1 MGSPLRM
8 SVLRS
13 KLIVSIWVV
22 PCGVE
27 NFPLSFSFTAAATLI
42 GLGRVISL
50 VERSV
55 RPHVT
60 TFFLPLHRF
69 RPLMI
74 AVFVSA
80 AVVLTAA
87 CGGGSTSSA
96 SPAGSNASASGS
108 STPAANGSSVSVRM
122 FKFDPTPLK
131 IAAGTKVTWM
141 NSDDILHTVTSGAP
155 GSEDGKF
162 NGEMS
167 AQGTSFSF
175 AFTTPGTY
183 SYFCSRHNGMRGEVQ
198 VS

>member
-1 MGSPLRM
+1 
-8 SVLRS
+8 
-13 KLIVSIWVV
+13 
-22 PCGVE
+22 
-27 NFPLSFSFTAAATLI
+27 
-42 GLGRVISL
+42 
-50 VERSV
+50 
-55 RPHVT
+55 
-60 TFFLPLHRF
+60 
-69 RPLMI
+69 
-74 AVFVSA
+74 
-80 AVVLTAA
+80 
-87 CGGGSTSSA
+87 
-96 SPAGSNASASGS
+96 
-108 STPAANGSSVSVRM
+108 M

-175 AFTTPGTY
+175 SFTTPGTY